1 MLALLKILPIKHL
14 WNRIANNSPHFL
26 PTQEYDYQKYL
37 FWSFYSHP
45 RRMLRSPIKYIHIS
59 EGNDECIF
67 PIVVNK
73 TSKQLFGLSHFGR
86 LDYDDIIATTNSPAK
101 IKSLLNKSL
110 EKYLDYR
117 IYIPNINEHSLL
129 FSAIGKKLLYSEDCV
144 SIALPQNFNQYLH
157 SLSKHQQQ
165 NIRTSYNRMQR
176 NNISYHLEE
185 DDVQNKISHRM
196 WKDLCLLHHRRHNE
210 HVTPFD
216 LLRNPYYHILKKNAN
231 HHIFV
236 LFNNNVPM
244 AYMAG
249 LFSVKQNTYYV
260 PRLCINEEYATYSPG
275 IVLLCETIKQL
286 ISTGI
291 NCIDLMIGDEPYK
304 LAMGGTIHKNYYL
317 DCTVDDLLT

>member
-67 PIVVNK
+67 PMVVNK

-86 LDYDDIIATTNSPAK
+86 LDYDDIIATTDDPALL
-101 IKSLLNKSL
+101 IKMLQKGL
-110 EKYLDYR
+110 LDYHD
-117 IYIPNINEHSLL
+117 YHVFIPNINENS
-129 FSAIGKKLLYSEDCV
+129 LLYSVFRKRLKPSDNCV
-144 SIALPQNFNQYLH
+144 KISLPSSHNSYIH
-157 SLSKHQQQ
+157 SLTKHQQQ
-165 NIRTSYNRMQR
+165 NIRTSYNKMAR
-176 NNISYHLEE
+176 NGISYHLEE
-185 DDVQNKISHRM
+185 YDVQNKIPHKM
-196 WKDLCLLHHRRHNE
+196 WKHLCLLHHKRHKE
-210 HVTPFD
+210 HVTLFN
-216 LLRNPYYHILKKNAN
+216 LFRNPYYHILKKAPN

-236 LFNNNVPM
+236 LFDNNVPM

-249 LFSVKQNTYYV
+249 LFSTKRNTYYI

-286 ISTGI
+286 IINGI
-291 NCIDLMIGDEPYK
+291 SCIDLMIGDEPYK

-317 DCTVDDLLT
+317 DCNVNDLLS